1 MFGRIKCMVKTEIK
15 ISLTLRQDVVDYY
28 EGLMRE
34 ATMREQ
40 HALWRVRRLQLDA
53 KRHEFFKQQE
63 EILSAELTKNPL
75 PTDRVRHFTQI
86 NVDISASNGLRT

>member
-1 MFGRIKCMVKTEIK
+1 M
-15 ISLTLRQDVVDYY
+15 VDYY

-53 KRHEFFKQQE
+53 KRNEFFKQQDE
-63 EILSAELTKNPL
+63 TLSAELANNPL
-75 PTDRVRHFTQI
+75 PTDKVRNFTH
-86 NVDISASNGLRT
+86 

>member
-1 MFGRIKCMVKTEIK
+1 M
-15 ISLTLRQDVVDYY
+15 VDYY

-53 KRHEFFKQQE
+53 KRHEFFKQQQ

-86 NVDISASNGLRT
+86 NVDISANNGLRT